1 MLIIGER
8 APLKHAIYRPSYLL
22 IVVSLTI
29 AFIASGCGNKGQAPS
44 SGRPP
49 APVVV
54 ANVEQRDIP
63 LQIIGIGNVESYQT
77 VQIRSQVNGQIQK
90 IFFKEGDDVRQGQKL
105 FELDKR
111 PFEADLEKAIAQTKH
126 DEATAENSRIQRE
139 RYTGLEKEGIV
150 SHEQAGQLSAQAQAD
165 ASAVEA
171 DKAAAQAAR
180 VQLQYTDIVA
190 PIDARAGAL
199 MINLGNLV
207 KANDTPYLVQLNQIT
222 PIYVT
227 FFVPESN
234 LARVRERFAAGQL
247 KVLAYPKGQTDNP
260 AEGRLTFIDNGVDT
274 TTGMFKLKGT
284 FENADRKLWPGQFVD
299 VALELSTEKN
309 AIIVPTRAIQTGQQG
324 EYVYVVSSDN
334 IAELR
339 PVKTRGTYKD
349 MTVIADGVNAGER
362 VIVNGHLRVVPKGK
376 VVVQNTVPAAQSD
389 SAKRQAGEGH
399 GL

>member
-8 APLKHAIYRPSYLL
+8 VPLKRVTYRSSYPFVAL
-22 IVVSLTI
+22 
-29 AFIASGCGNKGQAPS
+29 AFALALGTSGCGNKAQAPS
-44 SGRPP
+44 AGRPP

-54 ANVEQRDIP
+54 ASVEQHDIP
-63 LQIIGIGNVESYQT
+63 LQITGIGNVEAYQT
-77 VQIRSQVNGQIQK
+77 VQVRSQVNGQIEK

-111 PFEADLEKAIAQTKH
+111 PFEADLEKAIAQTRH

-165 ASAVEA
+165 SSAVEA
-171 DKAAAQAAR
+171 DKAAVQAAR
-180 VQLQYTDIVA
+180 VQLQYTDILA

-207 KANDTPYLVQLNQIT
+207 KANDTPFLVQLNQVT

-234 LARVRERFAAGQL
+234 LARVRERFASGSL
-247 KVLAYPKGQTDNP
+247 KVFAYPKGQPDNP

-274 TTGMFKLKGT
+274 TTGMFKLKAT
-284 FENADRKLWPGQFVD
+284 FQNADRKLWPGQFVD
-299 VALELSTEKN
+299 VSLELSTEKN
-309 AIIVPTRAIQTGQQG
+309 AVIVPTRAIQTGQQG
-324 EYVYVVSSDN
+324 EYVYVVTAEST
-334 IAELR
+334 AELR
-339 PVKTRGTYKD
+339 PVKIQGVYKN
-349 MTVIADGVNAGER
+349 MTVIANGLSAGER
-362 VIVNGHLRVVPKGK
+362 VIVNGQLRVAPKAK
-376 VVVQNTVPAAQSD
+376 VVVQNTEPSTQSD
-389 SAKRQAGEGH
+389 SAGQQSGEGR

>member
-1 MLIIGER
+1 MRIIRER
-8 APLKHAIYRPSYLL
+8 APLLRAINQPCYSVLPLCL
-22 IVVSLTI
+22 AV
-29 AFIASGCGNKGQAPS
+29 AFIALGCGNKGQAAS
-44 SGRPP
+44 TGRPP

-54 ANVEQRDIP
+54 ASVEQRDIP
-63 LQIIGIGNVESYQT
+63 LQIKGIGNVEAFQT
-77 VQIRSQVNGQIQK
+77 VQIRSQVNGQIEK

-139 RYTGLEKEGIV
+139 RYNGLEKEGIV

-171 DKAAAQAAR
+171 DKAAVQAAR
-180 VQLQYTDIVA
+180 VQLQYTDINA

-207 KANDTPYLVQLNQIT
+207 KANDTPYLVQLNQVT

-247 KVLAYPKGQTDNP
+247 KVSAYPKGQPDSP
-260 AEGRLTFIDNGVDT
+260 SQGRLTFIDNGVDT
-274 TTGMFKLKGT
+274 TTGMFKLKAT

-324 EYVYVVSSDN
+324 EYVYVVTADST
-334 IAELR
+334 AEMR
-339 PVKTRGTYKD
+339 PVKTRGVYQE
-349 MTVIADGVNAGER
+349 MTVVADGLNAGER

-376 VVVQNTVPAAQSD
+376 VVVQSAPSPSQS
-389 SAKRQAGEGH
+389 STASRQSGDRG